1 MSKFNKAIEPEGL
14 RVNVVADDVE
24 GHSHFNRVLD
34 PEGVSAANR
43 VVADDVE
50 GHSGGGTHTVRVME
64 PDGSHRKVVEDD
76 VEGHKS
82 YNR

>member
-1 MSKFNKAIEPEGL
+1 MTKFNKAIEPEGL

-34 PEGVSAANR
+34 PEGVTAAR

-50 GHSGGGTHTVRVME
+50 GHSRAI
-64 PDGSHRKVVEDD
+64 KAVEDD
-76 VEGHKS
+76 VEGHGRKK
-82 YNR
+82 